1 MEFEQ
6 ELLQTIK
13 NDWGWK
19 ISSPYR
25 VVRSN
30 AFGNLLVEDLQG
42 VIYKITPEEL
52 TAEKIVTSAKD
63 LEVYFND
70 QEHLE
75 DWEMA
80 RLVALAEN
88 HYGKLEKGECFGF
101 KMWPALNGSYDIE
114 NIVKYKNMKDW
125 IGASGDVAR
134 QTHDLPDGSQVEFK
148 VVP

>member
-1 MEFEQ
+1 MEFEP

-13 NDWGWK
+13 DSWGWK
-19 ISSPYR
+19 ISNPHR
-25 VVRSN
+25 IVRSN
-30 AFGNLLVEDLQG
+30 AFGNLLVEDAKG
-42 VIYKITPEEL
+42 EIYKITPEEL
-52 TAEKIVTSAKD
+52 SAVKIATSAKD
-63 LEVYFND
+63 LEFYFKD

-80 RLVALAEN
+80 RLAVLAEN
-88 HYGKLEKGECFGF
+88 QYGKLENGECFGF
-101 KMWPALNGSYDIE
+101 KIWPALSGSYDIE

-134 QTHDLPDGSQVEFK
+134 QTHDLPDGAQVELK